1 MGSKLAIWFLNIS
14 VYIFLSNII
23 NIAMII
29 ILFIINELI
38 INIYYI
44 LIKTLLII
52 YVMQAIGENRKPD

>member
-52 YVMQAIGENRKPD
+52 YVMQTIGENRKPD